1 MTESVARVGRPG
13 ARLLLLDN
21 YDSFTWNLY
30 QALAVLGVEVE
41 VQRNDALT
49 VDEVFER
56 APDAVVLSPGPGHPR
71 ASGIC
76 PELLRRLPEDWPVLG
91 VCLGHQ
97 ALVERYGGTLEQDPV
112 PAHGKASPVFHDDA
126 SLAGLPNPFAAG
138 RYHSLRA
145 RADSLP
151 DCLKRTAWTEEG
163 LVMGV
168 RHRELPRFGLQF
180 HPESIL
186 TEQGGA
192 VLAGFLREA
201 GLARSG
207 T

>member
-1 MTESVARVGRPG
+1 MTGTQPLAARP

-30 QALAVLGVEVE
+30 QAFCVLGVEVD
-41 VQRNDALT
+41 VLRNDTLT
-49 VDEVFER
+49 VDELLER
-56 APDAVVLSPGPGHPR
+56 APDGVILGPGPGHPR

-76 PELLRRLPEDWPVLG
+76 PELLKRLPDEMPLLG

-97 ALVERYGGTLEQDPV
+97 ALVESYGGALEQDPL

-126 SLAGLPNPFAAG
+126 SLARLSNPFAAG

-151 DCLKRTAWTEEG
+151 PCLRLTAWTEDG

-186 TEQGGA
+186 TEQGGE
-192 VLAGFLREA
+192 VLAGFLREV
-201 GLARSG
+201 GLERAVV
-207 T
+207 